1 MFEEPPSISGP
12 PFMPPVST
20 QTPSTAQR
28 GRETME
34 MVEELT
40 ESIVNEKWQ
49 DLMSSLGN
57 IILWKEKMQTDIR
70 SIKQE
75 LIKVEER
82 FENLQNA
89 VLGKI
94 GEYDKHMLDVGSEV
108 RALEKVMSKIIEPL
122 TQNIKELNRITQE
135 FKRKK
140 K

>member
-1 MFEEPPSISGP
+1 MMGGPEISGP
-12 PFMPPVST
+12 PAMPSVSMP
-20 QTPSTAQR
+20 TPSATTR
-28 GRETME
+28 GRETIE
-34 MVEELT
+34 MVEEIA

-57 IILWKEKMQTDIR
+57 IVVWKENMQTDIR

-75 LIKVEER
+75 IVRVEER
-82 FENLQNA
+82 FESLQRA

-122 TQNIKELNRITQE
+122 TQNIKDLNRITQE
-135 FKRKK
+135 LKK
-140 K
+140 KKR